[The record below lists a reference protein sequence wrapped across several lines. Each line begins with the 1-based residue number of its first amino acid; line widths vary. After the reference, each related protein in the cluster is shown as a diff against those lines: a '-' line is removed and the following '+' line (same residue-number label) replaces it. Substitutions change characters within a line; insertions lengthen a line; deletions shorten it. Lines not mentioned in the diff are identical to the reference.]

1 MRTSGKAGI
10 RLLAVCVLFFLAAKA
25 HASVFVAPTDDDLII
40 GARAIVSARVLS
52 MSCQSDDASGRIFTY
67 VRLRVQEVFKG
78 QISQREIV
86 IKEEGGQVG
95 TRGSIVFGTPQFTAG
110 ENVIIYLDTWRDGS
124 LRVYQM
130 FLGKFSIVSDP
141 RTGESLVFRD
151 AGDKNSAVLQNEN
164 RSGVSTSRETLAA
177 YRAMIRKRV
186 KIDRLRSQAFEE
198 TYYANTPIL
207 AEPGEYNRPN
217 EDDINA
223 QFTLF
228 TTPPPRWF
236 EPDSGKPIV
245 FFVNPDGAPNPQ
257 IMDDITA
264 AMNAWSS
271 VPNSSLRVVNGGVGE
286 FCYPRDSNSIVFNNC
301 DGEFSPTPDC
311 SSIIALGSINW
322 DTSQTRTINGT
333 TFVRAT
339 FAHISLNPY
348 SACSFTDHC
357 SVQEVATH
365 EMGHT
370 LGLGHSHNPDATM
383 FGVAHF
389 DGRCASI
396 RQDDMDAITFV
407 YPASGGGNGP
417 LVVANGSPV
426 GVATQGSPFTR
437 QLTASGGVAPYT
449 WTLNSGLLPDGLA
462 LATNGVISGTPTA
475 IGSSSFTVKVSD
487 AFNTSAQKSLSI
499 DVVSPP
505 SGFDSQFVSQNVPT
519 KMDPGQSFFATIRW
533 VNTSTKPW
541 SGSSG
546 FAIVSQNPANNV
558 NWGGDIVPWLNQPIA
573 PGEQMNL
580 VFQAAAPARAGIYN
594 FQWQLYEQ
602 GVGFFGEMSANASIT
617 VGDPSAPDPLS
628 IGGVSTLTATMGTP
642 FNYTIP
648 AAGGTPPYVWKVA
661 AGTLPAGIVLDSN
674 TGALTGTPA
683 VAGTTSVTV
692 QMTDSKSQAIQK
704 ALTIMVTG
712 PPLDIATSS
721 IVNATRGTSF
731 SQRLNATGGRP
742 AYSWA
747 VTAGALPGG
756 LTLASSTGIIS
767 GTPSAVGTFNFTV
780 TATDADTHTVSKAFT
795 ITVVA
800 PPLSATGVPALS
812 GLKASSFSYQLSATG
827 GTPPYTWSVST
838 GTLPS
843 GLSLSSTGG
852 LISGVPTVAGSFAFV
867 ITVRDAAVVSA
878 TTSVLIKLVDPESI
892 PAITRAKY
900 KGGKKLIVT
909 GDRFNAA
916 AVLLV
921 DGVQTSATVSDG
933 SFLLK
938 PIALASGRHELK
950 VVNPGGESS
959 QVFVLV
965 VE

>member
-1 MRTSGKAGI
+1 MHTSGKAGI

-25 HASVFVAPTDDDLII
+25 QASIFVVPTDDDLII
-40 GARAIVSARVLS
+40 GARAIVRARVLS
-52 MSCQSDDASGRIFTY
+52 MSCQSDAATGRIFTY
-67 VRLRVQEVFKG
+67 VRLRVNEVFKG
-78 QISQREIV
+78 KIDQREIV

-95 TRGSIVFGTPQFTAG
+95 TRGSIVFGSPQFTAG

-130 FLGKFSIVSDP
+130 FLGKFSIVPDP

-151 AGDKNSAVLQNEN
+151 VGDKNSAVFQNEN
-164 RSGVSTSRETLAA
+164 RGGVSTSRETLMA

-186 KIDRLRSQAFEE
+186 KVDRQRSQAFEE
-198 TYYANTPIL
+198 TYYPDTPIL
-207 AEPGEYNRPN
+207 AEPAEYNRPN
-217 EDDINA
+217 ENDINA

-245 FFVNPDGAPNPQ
+245 FFVNPDGAPNSQ
-257 IMDDITA
+257 IMNDISA

-311 SSIIALGSINW
+311 SSIIALGSLNW

-333 TFVRAT
+333 TFVQAT

-348 SACSFTDHC
+348 SACSFADHC

-407 YPASGGGNGP
+407 YPASGGGGGP
-417 LVVANGSPV
+417 LAIATDSSAGL
-426 GVATQGSPFTR
+426 ATQGSPFSR
-437 QLTASGGVAPYT
+437 QLSASGGVAPYT
-449 WTLNSGLLPDGLA
+449 WTLDSGLLPDGLA
-462 LATNGVISGTPTA
+462 LATNGVVSGTPTT
-475 IGSSSFTVKVSD
+475 IGSSSFTVKVTD
-487 AFNTSAQKSLSI
+487 ALSASAQKTLSI
-499 DVVSPP
+499 NVIAPP

-519 KMDPGQSFFATIRW
+519 KMDPGQSFFATIKW
-533 VNTSTKPW
+533 VNTSEKSW

-558 NWGGDIVPWLNQPIA
+558 SWGGDIVPWLNQPVA
-573 PGEQMNL
+573 PGEQMTL
-580 VFQAAAPARAGIYN
+580 VFQANAPAHAGVYN
-594 FQWQLYEQ
+594 FQWQLFEQ
-602 GVGFFGEMSANASIT
+602 GVGFFGEMSANVTIT

-628 IGGVSTLTATMGTP
+628 IGGGSTLTATKGTP
-642 FNYTIP
+642 FSYQIP
-648 AAGGTPPYVWKVA
+648 ATGGTPPYIWKVA
-661 AGTLPAGIVLDSN
+661 AGTLPSGIVLDPN
-674 TGALTGTPA
+674 TGALTGTPT
-683 VAGTTSVTV
+683 VAGTMSVTV
-692 QMTDSKSQAIQK
+692 QMTDSKSQTIQK
-704 ALTIMVTG
+704 ALTITVTG

-721 IVNATRGTSF
+721 IANATRGTSF
-731 SQRLNATGGRP
+731 SQQLNATGGKP

-747 VTAGALPGG
+747 LTAGALPGG

-780 TATDADTHTVSKAFT
+780 TATDAETHTVSRAFT
-795 ITVVA
+795 ITVLA
-800 PPLSATGVPALS
+800 PPLSAAGVPALS
-812 GLKASSFSYQLSATG
+812 GLKGSSLSYQLSATG

-843 GLSLSSTGG
+843 GLSLSSTTG
-852 LISGVPTVAGSFAFV
+852 LISGVPTVAGSFAVV
-867 ITVRDAAVVSA
+867 ITVLDAAAVSA
-878 TTSVLIKLVDPESI
+878 TTSVLIKLVDPETIPSI
-892 PAITRAKY
+892 TKAKY

-921 DGVQTSATVSDG
+921 DGIQTSATVSDG

-950 VVNPGGESS
+950 VVNPGAVSS
-959 QVFVLV
+959 QIFVLN